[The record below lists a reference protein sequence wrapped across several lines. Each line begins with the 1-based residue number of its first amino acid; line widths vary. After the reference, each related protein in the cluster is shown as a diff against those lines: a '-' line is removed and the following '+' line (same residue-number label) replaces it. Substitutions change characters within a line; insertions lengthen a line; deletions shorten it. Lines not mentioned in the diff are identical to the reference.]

1 MRETD
6 MLRNDI
12 FHFTEKAEDGSTE
25 LFSFTDFNSDVIRKG
40 SSLYNAYRIG
50 KLGATPELDDAYIA
64 ID

>member
-1 MRETD
+1 

-12 FHFTEKAEDGSTE
+12 LHFTKKAPDGSTE
-25 LFSFTDFNSDVIRKG
+25 LFSFTDFSSDVIRKD